1 MNPRTHAP
9 AGQPLSGAGGQAWRD
24 PSRPAAERVADLLA
38 RMTLDEKAAQL
49 AGIWVRPA
57 GDGDGDGVAPM
68 QGMLDGAPASV
79 AELISHGVGQL
90 TRVFGTVPLRPAA
103 GVEALARLQARV
115 VAASRFGIPA
125 IAHEECLT
133 GIEAWTAT
141 AFPTPLAW
149 GASFDPDLVREM
161 AAAIGRDLRAVGV
174 HQGLAPVL
182 DVARDP
188 RWGRVEETIGE
199 DPYLV
204 GLMGTAYV
212 QGLQSAGVIA
222 TLKHFVGYSASRAG
236 RNLAPVDIG
245 PRELAD
251 VILPPFEMAIREGG
265 ARSVMP
271 SYPSID
277 GVPATADPAL
287 LTGTL
292 RDELGFDGVVV
303 SDYQAIAF
311 LETLHGVASSP
322 AGAAGLALG
331 AGVDVE
337 LPHPRCFGA
346 ALAEAV
352 RAGQVPE
359 RLVDRA
365 AARVLRQKCELGLL
379 DPGWS
384 PGIVDGA
391 ARGLRR
397 WRGGAR
403 SRSGDGGAARGDGS
417 RSGDGGAARGDG
429 SRSGDGDGAG
439 GAARRDGSKSGDGD
453 RVGGRVGVAIDLD
466 PPGHRRLARLLAEES
481 IVLLANDWQ
490 ALPVGAADRL
500 AVVGPLAD
508 DPLAFF
514 GCYTFPRHVGVRH
527 PDLPVGIETVSVLTA
542 LRGEFPAARISHARG
557 CDVQSADRSG
567 IAAAVACA
575 RDADLVIA
583 VVGDEAGLFGR
594 GTSGEGCDVADLRL
608 PGAQQDLVEAL
619 IATGRPVVL
628 VAVTGR
634 PYALDDVAGRLAAA
648 VQAFFPGEEGAGA
661 IAGVLSG
668 RVVPSGKLPIEMP
681 SARAGQPSA
690 YLRAPLAGRTDVS
703 SVDPTPLFPF
713 GHGLSY
719 TTFEYADLSIVPA
732 RAEAAA
738 SEPGAPAPASARI
751 ATGEA
756 ADIGCTVRNTGT
768 VAGAE
773 TVQLYLRDPVAQVV
787 RPVRYLAGFARVA
800 LEPGQARRVV
810 FRLHADRT
818 SFHGRAG
825 ARIVE
830 PGVIEVEVGSSSADP
845 RLTGSLLLH
854 GRERVVGP
862 DRALTTPV
870 SVLDG

>member
-9 AGQPLSGAGGQAWRD
+9 AGQPLSDAGGQAWRD
-24 PSRPAAERVADLLA
+24 PSRPATERVADLLA
-38 RMTLDEKAAQL
+38 RMTLDEKAGQL
-49 AGIWVRPA
+49 VGIWVRPA
-57 GDGDGDGVAPM
+57 ADGEGNGVAPM
-68 QGMLDGAPASV
+68 QGELDGESASV

-103 GVEALARLQARV
+103 GVEALARLQAEV

-133 GIEAWTAT
+133 GFAAWTAT
-141 AFPTPLAW
+141 AFPTALAW
-149 GASFDPDLVREM
+149 GASFDPGLVREM
-161 AAAIGRDLRAVGV
+161 AAAIGQDLRAVGV

-204 GLMGTAYV
+204 GLIGTAYV
-212 QGLQSAGVIA
+212 RGLQSAGVIA
-222 TLKHFVGYSASRAG
+222 TLKHFVGYAASRAG

-251 VILPPFEMAIREGG
+251 VILPPFEMALRDGG

-303 SDYQAIAF
+303 SDYQAITF
-311 LETLHGVASSP
+311 LQTLHGVAGSP
-322 AGAAGLALG
+322 AAAAGLALG

-337 LPHPRCFGA
+337 LPHPRCYGA

-365 AARVLRQKCELGLL
+365 AARVLQQKCELGLL

-384 PGIVDGA
+384 AGIADVAGRDGA
-391 ARGLRR
+391 
-397 WRGGAR
+397 
-403 SRSGDGGAARGDGS
+403 
-417 RSGDGGAARGDG
+417 
-429 SRSGDGDGAG
+429 
-439 GAARRDGSKSGDGD
+439 
-453 RVGGRVGVAIDLD
+453 AIDLD
-466 PPGHRRLARLLAEES
+466 PPGHRRLARRLAEES
-481 IVLLANDWQ
+481 IVLLANDRL

-500 AVVGPLAD
+500 AVIGPLAD
-508 DPLAFF
+508 DPLAFL
-514 GCYTFPRHVGVRH
+514 GCYTFPRHVGVRY
-527 PDLPVGIETVSVLTA
+527 PDLPAGIETVSVLTA
-542 LRGEFPAARISHARG
+542 LREEFPAAKISHARG
-557 CDVQSADRSG
+557 CDVQSADQSG
-567 IAAAVACA
+567 IPAAVACA
-575 RDADLVIA
+575 GGADLVIA

-619 IATGRPVVL
+619 VTAGRPVVL

-634 PYALDDVAGRLAAA
+634 PYALGDVAGRLAAA

-681 SARAGQPSA
+681 SSRASQPSA
-690 YLRAPLAGRTDVS
+690 YLRAPLADRNDVS

-732 RAEAAA
+732 GPEPAAPGTAASGTAASGTAASGAAA
-738 SEPGAPAPASARI
+738 SGTGVPGPGSPRI
-751 ATGEA
+751 ATDGT
-756 ADIGCTVRNTGT
+756 ADIGCTVRNTGAVVGT
-768 VAGAE
+768 E

-818 SFHGRAG
+818 AFHGRSG
-825 ARIVE
+825 TRIVE
-830 PGVIEVEVGSSSADP
+830 PGVIEVELGSSSADL
-845 RLTGSLLLH
+845 RLTGRLLLH
-854 GRERVVGP
+854 GPERVAGP
-862 DRALTTPV
+862 DRVLTTPV
-870 SVLDG
+870 SVDDC

>member
-9 AGQPLSGAGGQAWRD
+9 ASQPLSDAGGHAWRD
-24 PSRPAAERVADLLA
+24 PSRPAAERVADLLE

-49 AGIWVRPA
+49 VGIWVRPA
-57 GDGDGDGVAPM
+57 ADGDGDGVAPM
-68 QGMLDGAPASV
+68 QGMLDGGPASV
-79 AELISHGVGQL
+79 AELVSHGVGQL
-90 TRVFGTVPLRPAA
+90 TRVFGTVPLRPPA

-161 AAAIGRDLRAVGV
+161 AAAIGQDLRAVGV

-204 GLMGTAYV
+204 GLIGTAYV

-251 VILPPFEMAIREGG
+251 VILPPFEMAIRDGG

-292 RDELGFDGVVV
+292 RDKLGFDGVVV
-303 SDYQAIAF
+303 SDYQAITF
-311 LETLHGVASSP
+311 LQTLHGVAGSP

-365 AARVLRQKCELGLL
+365 VARVLQQKCELGLL

-384 PGIVDGA
+384 PGIVDGV
-391 ARGLRR
+391 G
-397 WRGGAR
+397 
-403 SRSGDGGAARGDGS
+403 
-417 RSGDGGAARGDG
+417 
-429 SRSGDGDGAG
+429 GDGA
-439 GAARRDGSKSGDGD
+439 AADARDGA
-453 RVGGRVGVAIDLD
+453 AIDLD

-481 IVLLANDWQ
+481 VVLLANDLQ
-490 ALPVGAADRL
+490 ALPIGAADRL

-514 GCYTFPRHVGVRH
+514 GCYTFPRHVGVRY
-527 PDLPVGIETVSVLTA
+527 PDLPTGIETVSVLTA

-608 PGAQQDLVEAL
+608 PGTQQDLVEAL
-619 IATGRPVVL
+619 IAAGRPVVL
-628 VAVTGR
+628 VAITGR
-634 PYALDDVAGRLAAA
+634 PYALGDVAGRLAAA
-648 VQAFFPGEEGAGA
+648 LQAFFPGEEGAGA

-681 SARAGQPSA
+681 SARAGQPST
-690 YLRAPLAGRTDVS
+690 YLRAPLADRTDVS

-732 RAEAAA
+732 GAEPAG
-738 SEPGAPAPASARI
+738 SEPAPASGSARI
-751 ATGEA
+751 ATDGA
-756 ADIGCTVRNTGT
+756 ADIGWTVRNTGT
-768 VAGAE
+768 VVGVE

-787 RPVRYLAGFARVA
+787 RPVRYLAGFARVP

-818 SFHGRAG
+818 SFHGRSG
-825 ARIVE
+825 TRIVE

-854 GRERVVGP
+854 GPERVVGS

-870 SVLDG
+870 SALDAG